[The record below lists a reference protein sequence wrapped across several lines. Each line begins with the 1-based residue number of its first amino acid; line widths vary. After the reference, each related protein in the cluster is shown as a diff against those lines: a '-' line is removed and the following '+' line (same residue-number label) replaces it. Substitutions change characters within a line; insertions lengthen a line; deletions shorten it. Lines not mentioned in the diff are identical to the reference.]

1 MKQFQIIYLAPGLA
15 GTTLIERGV
24 LAGGWESPEKCAHD
38 LQLQGGFENALT
50 GKFVAWPAVLEID
63 AIN

>member
-1 MKQFQIIYLAPGLA
+1 MKQFEIIYLAPGLA
-15 GTTLIERGV
+15 GSTLIERGV
-24 LAGGWESPEKCAHD
+24 LSSTWQSPELLARE
-38 LQLQGGFENALT
+38 LQLSGGFKNELT